1 HAAQIRALKGA
12 GCPDILMSQK
22 HPRRAGSPYRIRQAN
37 PPGKVY
43 EMTNPYIRDVQAFGR
58 MIRRI
63 ERAGQILLTL
73 WVAVLIALGIA
84 SPQPY
89 MRAWELVLLQIV
101 AGRAASVSK
110 GVAMGF
116 PKLFLL
122 AHCTLQDI
130 IVLLLLYPLL
140 VAGYRYAV
148 EWRFI
153 GPAIANVRAT
163 AERHKSK
170 IAPFGSIGLVL
181 FVLFPFWSTGALAGG
196 VVGYLLGMRTRWVF
210 TSVIIGDFLAVT
222 LWIWFFD
229 RMARFSEA
237 LSSRMWLFIL
247 LGVVLTAAVGRIIAI
262 RHKMKPARAGS
273 ETAKLSGTQNER
285 PGFPEKTGP
294 DS

>member
-1 HAAQIRALKGA
+1 MI
-12 GCPDILMSQK
+12 
-22 HPRRAGSPYRIRQAN
+22 
-37 PPGKVY
+37 
-43 EMTNPYIRDVQAFGR
+43 NPYARDAQAFGR

-63 ERAGQILLTL
+63 ERAGQILLTV
-73 WVAVLIALGIA
+73 WVAVLVALGIA

-110 GVAMGF
+110 GVAIGF
-116 PKLFLL
+116 PKFFLL
-122 AHCTLQDI
+122 VHCTLQDI
-130 IVLLLLYPLL
+130 IILLLLYPVL

-153 GPAIANVRAT
+153 GPTIANVRAT

-170 IAPFGSIGLVL
+170 IAPFGAIGLAL

-210 TSVIIGDFLAVT
+210 SSVIIGDFLAVA

-229 RMARFSEA
+229 RMSRFSEA
-237 LSSRMWLFIL
+237 LSNRMWLFIL
-247 LGVVLTAAVGRIIAI
+247 LGVVLAAAVGRIIAI
-262 RHKMKPARAGS
+262 RHKMKPARSGS
-273 ETAKLSGTQNER
+273 ESTESGEEQNER